1 MTCVCWS
8 ISSET
13 STRYGS
19 LVCRHGRSR
28 ASRAY
33 HFRRRPTTR
42 GSLPAVIREADRES
56 SARAAK
62 TRIAADDGA
71 RAPPDTGS
79 TAVPTDTGA
88 RIPHGVRRSEH
99 HQPRQR
105 RALHV
110 PAHRRR
116 HRRRAARVPA
126 RAHAHGAVPGAHVH
140 PEQTETFHV
149 VEGTMAFR
157 LGLRRVVAGPGETVT
172 VPTGK
177 VHRFSTA
184 GDETAV
190 VRVEVRPALDMERLF
205 ETTVALA
212 REGRTLRSG
221 MPKPLHLALFVRR
234 FAHEVRAPF
243 PPPAVVGLLL
253 WPLAALARRRGHGER
268 YEIAALA

>member
-1 MTCVCWS
+1 MAYAGQS
-8 ISSET
+8 ITNPVSGERFT
-13 STRYGS
+13 FLRT
-19 LVCRHGRSR
+19 
-28 ASRAY
+28 
-33 HFRRRPTTR
+33 
-42 GSLPAVIREADRES
+42 
-56 SARAAK
+56 
-62 TRIAADDGA
+62 AADTGGELLEFLLELT
-71 RAPPDTGS
+71 PD
-79 TAVPTDTGA
+79 
-88 RIPHGVRRSEH
+88 
-99 HQPRQR
+99 
-105 RALHV
+105 
-110 PAHRRR
+110 
-116 HRRRAARVPA
+116 
-126 RAHAHGAVPGAHVH
+126 GAVPGAHVH

-172 VPTGK
+172 VPAGK
-177 VHRFSTA
+177 VHKFSNA

-234 FAHEVRAPF
+234 FAREVRAPF